1 MGSKFKINCDEATT
15 ICNKNQYGE
24 ASFYEKL
31 KLSFHI
37 IFCKL
42 CKTYSNQNNLLTKI
56 FGNYA
61 AQCTEKETLSPEEKL
76 TLQKQVNQKLGL

>member
-1 MGSKFKINCDEATT
+1 MFKINCDEATT

-31 KLSFHI
+31 KLSYHI

-42 CKTYSNQNNLLTKI
+42 CKTYSSQNDLLSKI

-61 AQCTEKETLSPEEKL
+61 AECTEKESLSQEEKL
-76 TLQKQVNQKLGL
+76 VLQKQIHKKLDL